1 MLAVVAAAISFGVLA
16 GLIAWQA
23 NLATY
28 NNYHKIVDVGSVSVD
43 SALRARAAVL
53 DHMSAA
59 ATFLETTGD
68 NQKAAQA
75 RATQR
80 WADFNNEA
88 RISWRN
94 LSDTTYGEYA
104 VYGAA
109 DAAAS
114 DYIQQIGAMFSYYG
128 AGETDKAGAAFLA
141 ARETLN
147 TRLVPALGG
156 LEAVKVEDMET
167 TYAGAAQVITNWQYV
182 LLGAAALL
190 ALILAGGLLAIRLMH
205 YRWSWPVGVAL
216 IVSIVL
222 AIVMAVQLGQ
232 ARSDAQVM
240 VRQAYDN
247 VAGVQDM
254 EALLSQG
261 RALESIAIFDPS
273 QSASHLASFDQYISL
288 VEQRLCGPVDCS
300 KTTFLQSPSAISDAV
315 RKAAIDEKNRLGLP
329 RLPLVANVAFPG
341 QAAAY
346 EQFRNDYRTWLTSHD
361 KLAQQ
366 VKAGQ
371 PDQASQTSTGES
383 AQAFSRAVASAD
395 AAGTIARSE
404 YDKIWKGV
412 YTTTGINQLLWLA
425 FPLMGLVAAI
435 GVWQRRSQLFA

>member
-43 SALRARAAVL
+43 SALRARSAVL

-68 NQKAAQA
+68 NQKAAEA

-104 VYGAA
+104 VYAAA

-128 AGETDKAGAAFLA
+128 AGEVEKAGTAFLA

-156 LEAVKVEDMET
+156 LEAVKVEAMET

-190 ALILAGGLLAIRLMH
+190 ALILVAGLLAIRFMH

-216 IVSIVL
+216 IVSLVL
-222 AIVMAVQLGQ
+222 ALVMAVQLGQ

-261 RALESIAIFDPS
+261 RALESIAIFDPA
-273 QSASHLASFDQYISL
+273 QSASHLDSFDQYISL

-300 KTTFLQSPSAISDAV
+300 KSTFLQTPSAISDEVRDLAV
-315 RKAAIDEKNRLGLP
+315 DEKNRLGLP
-329 RLPLVANVAFPG
+329 RLPLVANVSFPG

-346 EQFRNDYRTWLTSHD
+346 EQFRIDYQTWLASHST
-361 KLAQQ
+361 LAQQ

-371 PDQASQTSTGES
+371 LDAASQTSTGES
-383 AQAFSRAVASAD
+383 AQAFGTAVASAD
-395 AAGTIARSE
+395 AAGAIARSE
-404 YDKIWKGV
+404 YDKIWQGV
-412 YTTTGINQLLWLA
+412 YATTGINQVLWLA
-425 FPLMGLVAAI
+425 FPLMGLVAAF
-435 GVWQRRSQLFA
+435 GVWQRRSELFA